1 MRKGIVASLAAAVL
15 LTACA
20 GDGSTTGATDS
31 TNAPTSATATGPTGD
46 TGATTGAT
54 GTPSPPVEAEL
65 EDGRHF
71 GFIES
76 VDPASRTTVFDLAYF
91 LMGEEAN
98 DAAAEHGD
106 EVPVPNDYYI
116 VNDNPKLRTI
126 DIADDA
132 ELVLLDWNRCCD
144 ETFAGEVDAFAR
156 AFDEGSSIKA
166 GGFVY
171 QGPLS
176 PYWLTVQD
184 GVVVRIEE
192 QYLP

>member
-1 MRKGIVASLAAAVL
+1 MRKQIVALLAVAVL
-15 LTACA
+15 LTACR
-20 GDGSTTGATDS
+20 GDGSATGATGP
-31 TNAPTSATATGPTGD
+31 TNAPTGVTTGD
-46 TGATTGAT
+46 TGATGAT

-71 GFIES
+71 GFIET
-76 VDPASRTTVFDLAYF
+76 VDPDARTTVFDLAYF

-98 DAAAEHGD
+98 EAAAEHGD

-116 VNDNPKLRTI
+116 VNDNPKLRTL

-144 ETFAGEVDAFAR
+144 ETFAGELDAFAR

-176 PYWLTVQD
+176 PYWLTVQH